1 MLDNLE
7 QVLQNLLEKH
17 MSSMTHDIHT
27 QLAQKLALNLQ
38 NNLHWSADKS
48 MTMLPDTFTLV
59 MHPEQMKTW
68 NQEPERIEAFKTLL
82 LELAQNLGLVFAGS
96 PHISLAANPSL
107 EKDTIEVIASHRL
120 ASVSNTQNYTASET
134 SAQSQDPTPPPDSED
149 NIPPNAYL
157 IMEGGRIFKLKQAV
171 VNLGRRLDNH
181 LVLNDPRVSRNHA
194 QLRAIN
200 GRYVLFDLNSTGGT
214 YVNGQRITQCIL
226 YAGDVISLAGEKLVY
241 RQDGMTAY
249 DHDHAGTKPLGS
261 SGASDIP
268 TAIFKSNPN
277 IKKKDDPKA

>member
-17 MSSMTHDIHT
+17 MSKMANDIHL
-27 QLAQKLALNLQ
+27 QLAQKLSQSLQ
-38 NNLHWSADKS
+38 NNLRWSADKS
-48 MTMLPDTFTLV
+48 MTMLPDTFTLI
-59 MHPEQMKTW
+59 MHPEQVKAW
-68 NQEPERIEAFKTLL
+68 NENPEWIDAFKKLL
-82 LELAQNLGLVFAGS
+82 LEMAQSLGLVFASS

-107 EKDTIEVIASHRL
+107 DKDTIEVIASHRL
-120 ASVSNTQNYTASET
+120 VSTSNTQNYTPPE
-134 SAQSQDPTPPPDSED
+134 SATQGQNPPPSAESED
-149 NIPPNAYL
+149 DMPSNAYL

-171 VNLGRRLDNH
+171 VNIGRRLDNH

-214 YVNGQRITQCIL
+214 YVNGQRVTQCIL

-241 RQDGMTAY
+241 RQDGMSTY
-249 DHDHAGTKPLGS
+249 DHDHAGTKPLAS
-261 SGASDIP
+261 SGASNIP

-277 IKKKDDPKA
+277 IKKQDDSET